1 MNEST
6 MPLRQW
12 LYRESVGAFL
22 IGAGA
27 GLILAIPAFFLLS

>member
-12 LYRESVGAFL
+12 LYRESVGAFM

-27 GLILAIPAFFLLS
+27 VLFLFLAALFLLN